1 MKQDIHEKTTSTTV
15 HDENA
20 ISTPKDGVSVSSAPL
35 EDPVAPTQET
45 PKPVIRRIVD
55 SIIWFLRDQWFLV
68 GLGILIII
76 ASQHQI
82 PENRQKQKATIVTY
96 LCVSIIFFV
105 TGCTLS
111 TQTLIKN
118 YARWKLHLFVQV
130 QCFLM
135 TSAIVFAVVS
145 AAASNRN
152 FMDPGL
158 LIGMVFTGCVATTIS
173 SNVVMTRQAHGN
185 QALTVVQSTLGNLL
199 GPFLT
204 PALLHMYFSGNAWY
218 TKVLPAENSNFQE
231 IYKRVFK
238 QLGLSVFLPLV
249 CSHRPCFGIRHHAVL
264 FS

>member
-1 MKQDIHEKTTSTTV
+1 VDPRPDMKQDIQEKTTAV
-15 HDENA
+15 HDEEA
-20 ISTPKDGVSVSSAPL
+20 ISTPQDVASISSQVVEEPAVP
-35 EDPVAPTQET
+35 AQEA
-45 PKPVIRRIVD
+45 PKPVFRRIID
-55 SIIWFLRDQWFLV
+55 SIVWFLRDQWFLV
-68 GLGILIII
+68 ALAALIII

-82 PENRQKQKATIVTY
+82 PEKRQKQKASIVTY
-96 LCVSIIFFV
+96 LCVSVIFFV

-135 TSAIVFAVVS
+135 SSAIVFAVVS
-145 AAASNRN
+145 AAASNRD

-158 LIGMVFTGCVATTIS
+158 LIGMVFMGCVATTIS

-204 PALLHMYFSGNAWY
+204 PALLHMYFAGNSWY
-218 TKVLPAENSNFQE
+218 SQVLPAENSNFKE
-231 IYKRVFK
+231 IYRRVFK

-249 CSHRPCFGIRHHAVL
+249 SLPIL
-264 FS
+264 

>member
-1 MKQDIHEKTTSTTV
+1 MKQDIHEKTTETTLQ
-15 HDENA
+15 DENA
-20 ISTPKDGVSVSSAPL
+20 ISTPKDAASVSS
-35 EDPVAPTQET
+35 VAVEEPTARVQEK
-45 PKPVIRRIVD
+45 PKPLFRRTVDWIV
-55 SIIWFLRDQWFLV
+55 WFLRDQWFLV
-68 GLGILIII
+68 GLAILIII

-82 PENRQKQKATIVTY
+82 PEKRQKDKATIVTY

-118 YARWKLHLFVQV
+118 YARWKLHLFVQI

-135 TSAIVFAVVS
+135 TSAIVFAIVS

-218 TKVLPAENSNFQE
+218 TRVLPAENGNFQE
-231 IYKRVFK
+231 IYRRVFK

-249 CSHRPCFGIRHHAVL
+249 RLRSQ
-264 FS
+264 